1 MQNERP
7 DLGVT
12 QANITFAMWGV
23 AFLDLMGYRE
33 QLAAADVFP
42 APTDKAEALELF
54 KDLIGR
60 RRALVDGPKVFL
72 AAAASAHQTI
82 EGLPPEA
89 IRLQKHL
96 SKIRVAT
103 TGFADNVV
111 LETPLDGVENAPIV
125 ALHETVLASAITL
138 SQHLSLGSPLRGGIE
153 VGFGAWAFEQ
163 LHSGATVTA
172 VNLEKC
178 AGYPRILVG
187 QRFRA
192 YLDHESEAP
201 SISGPLRIQRA
212 VASTLKQI
220 LYRDPLDPPDFP
232 LGIDYLGTAFK
243 ALVPGM
249 QPHVVKN
256 IWRFAH
262 ESRDKFKTAPGRAK
276 EHGYYERLIAYVEP
290 RLEIWG
296 LDKSL

>member
-1 MQNERP
+1 M
-7 DLGVT
+7 
-12 QANITFAMWGV
+12 
-23 AFLDLMGYRE
+23 
-33 QLAAADVFP
+33 
-42 APTDKAEALELF
+42 
-54 KDLIGR
+54 
-60 RRALVDGPKVFL
+60 FL
-72 AAAASAHQTI
+72 AAAAASHGSI

-89 IRLQKHL
+89 LPLQKHL
-96 SKIRVAT
+96 SKLRVAT

-111 LETPLDGVENAPIV
+111 LETPLDGIENAPIV
-125 ALHETVLASAITL
+125 ALHEMVLASAITL

-153 VGFGAWAFEQ
+153 VGYGAWAYGQ

-178 AGYPRILVG
+178 AQYPRILVG
-187 QRFRA
+187 DRFRA

-212 VASTLKQI
+212 VASSLKRI

-232 LGIDYLGTAFK
+232 LGIDYLGATFK

-249 QPHVVKN
+249 ESYVVKN

-262 ESRDKFKTAPGRAK
+262 ESRDKFKAAPGRAK
-276 EHGYYERLIAYVEP
+276 EQGYYERLIAYVEP
-290 RLEIWG
+290 RLEIWA